1 MGSNKRIVWGTATAT
16 ALFVHLTAETA
27 AAQERST
34 QASALQQ
41 LNGSVASM
49 VGSVSRSVVQV
60 VVTSYG
66 PVNQSSRTDTDLVI
80 GRQRSI
86 GSGVVIDGG
95 GYIMTNAHVVSNAR
109 RVQVVLPGLPGAEA
123 GVRTIVK
130 GRGRTVDATIVGVAR
145 EIDLALLKV
154 DEDALP
160 ALPLADYDA
169 VRQGELVFAFG
180 SPEGLKNSV
189 TMGVVSAVARQAD
202 PDSPL
207 VYVQTDAPINHG
219 NSGGPLVNVNGELVG
234 INTFIVSA
242 SGGSQGLGFAIP
254 SALVQMAYSKLR
266 RFGHLHRGELGILLQ
281 TITPTLASGLGLSQ
295 DWGAMISDVSP
306 DSPAAQAGLRMQDIV
321 VSLDG
326 RPIDGVPRLAFQL
339 FTRSAGDV
347 VRLKVLRGSE
357 WYTADVTMTERP
369 HDLDRLSDLVD
380 PDKSLV
386 EKLGVLAIDI
396 SSANESLAS
405 GLRVPAGV
413 MVAGHTR
420 SDIDSAD
427 AGLMTADTIHAV
439 NGIPVASVDRLRAEL
454 DALKPHA
461 PVVLHI

>member
-1 MGSNKRIVWGTATAT
+1 
-16 ALFVHLTAETA
+16 
-27 AAQERST
+27 
-34 QASALQQ
+34 
-41 LNGSVASM
+41 
-49 VGSVSRSVVQV
+49 
-60 VVTSYG
+60 
-66 PVNQSSRTDTDLVI
+66 
-80 GRQRSI
+80 
-86 GSGVVIDGG
+86 
-95 GYIMTNAHVVSNAR
+95 NAR
-109 RVQVVLPGLPGAEA
+109 RVQVVLPGLQSAEG
-123 GVRTIVK
+123 GVRTIVN

-154 DEDALP
+154 DEDASLP

-169 VRQGELVFAFG
+169 VRQGELVFALG

-189 TMGVVSAVARQAD
+189 TKGVLSAVARQAD

-234 INTFIVSA
+234 INTFIVSQ

-266 RFGHLHRGELGILLQ
+266 RVGQLPRGDLGILLQ

-326 RPIDGVPRLAFQL
+326 LPIDGVPRLAFQL

-369 HDLDRLSDLVD
+369 HDLDRLSDLAD

-386 EKLGVLAIDI
+386 EKLGVLAIDV
-396 SSANESLAS
+396 SSTNESLVS

-420 SDIDSAD
+420 SDI
-427 AGLMTADTIHAV
+427 
-439 NGIPVASVDRLRAEL
+439 
-454 DALKPHA
+454 
-461 PVVLHI
+461 